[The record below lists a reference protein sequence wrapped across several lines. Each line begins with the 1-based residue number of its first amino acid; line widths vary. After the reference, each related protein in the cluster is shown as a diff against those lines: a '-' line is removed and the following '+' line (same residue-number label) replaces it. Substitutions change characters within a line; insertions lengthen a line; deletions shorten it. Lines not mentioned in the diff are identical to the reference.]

1 MGALSRRLVG
11 VSSMRITHTLV
22 VEAAAAATAAAAA
35 AAAAAVVVVVAVP
48 VLNNVPATTGSL
60 GHLHIKRAALALV

>member
-22 VEAAAAATAAAAA
+22 VEDADAATA

-60 GHLHIKRAALALV
+60 GHSHSKRAALALV

>member
-1 MGALSRRLVG
+1 MG

-22 VEAAAAATAAAAA
+22 VEAAAAATAATAAA
-35 AAAAAVVVVVAVP
+35 AAVVVAVP